1 MRLSDTLGIEPGVV
15 AVIGGGGKTS
25 LLLRLAEELKD
36 TGRVILCATA
46 KMHLPEG
53 MKLTAPNA
61 DEIEAAFAFNNPVCV
76 GIRTPEGK
84 LTLDVRDINMLRSL
98 APYVLCEADGSKG
111 LPLKAHAPH
120 EPVVPCEANRVIC
133 VVGIDGIG
141 QPIAQSAHRP
151 ERYATQLGVEQEHIV
166 TPRDAARVITS
177 ENLHD
182 TVFINKVETDQQLA
196 LAREFA
202 KELTCPVFAGALQ
215 QRERK
220 ICLLS

>member
-1 MRLSDTLGIEPGVV
+1 MRLSKTLGIEPGVV

-25 LLLRLAEELKD
+25 LLLRLAEELKEK
-36 TGRVILCATA
+36 GRVILCATA
-46 KMHLPEG
+46 KMHLPKG
-53 MKLTAPNA
+53 MQLTAPNA
-61 DEIEAAFAFNNPVCV
+61 DEIEAAFALENPVCV
-76 GIRTPEGK
+76 GIRTTEGK
-84 LTLDVRDINMLRSL
+84 LTLDIRDIELLRSL

-120 EPVVPCEANRVIC
+120 EPVVPAEANRVIC

-141 QPIAQSAHRP
+141 KPIQESAHRP
-151 ERYATQLGVEQEHIV
+151 ELYAALLSVEQEYIV
-166 TPRDAARVITS
+166 APRDAARVIVL

-182 TVFINKVETDQQLA
+182 TVFINKVETEQRLA
-196 LAREFA
+196 LARELA